1 MERRATSPLAFVRTV
16 KDRCRMCYTCV
27 RECPAKA
34 IRIVGGQ
41 AEVIAERCVACG
53 NCVRVC
59 SQGAK
64 QAAHWRSEV
73 TALLAS
79 DQPTAACLAPSF
91 PAEFAD
97 VHFRVLVGRLRALG
111 FDLVTEVAFGADL
124 VAERYRRLKAQSRG
138 SRHIGAN
145 CPAIVSFVERY
156 HPGEVDKLTPVVS
169 PMIAMARALHHLHG
183 QALRVVFIGPCIAK
197 MAEAAEPAL
206 AGDVAAVLTFADLRA
221 MLEEAHIGTAD
232 CEPSDFDPPHPG
244 LGALFPISR
253 GMLQAAEMTEDLMQD
268 EVVAADGLSGA
279 VTAVDEFAEGNLEVE
294 LLEVLMC
301 RGCIMGPGMTTQDSR
316 LLRRARISQYT
327 RYRMGSL
334 DIDAWRRDRDRL
346 SGLDLSR
353 GYEPNDQ
360 RLCSPSNA
368 DIESILQRM
377 GKFAPGDELNCG
389 ACGYRTCREHAIAI
403 YKGFAEAEMCLP
415 HTIHQLQKAVEDLR
429 DSHQQLQ
436 DTQEQLLHSEKLA
449 NMGQLAAGVAHE
461 LNNPL
466 GVVIMYAHLVLDAIQ
481 ADSDLHGD
489 LHMIAEQAD
498 RCKKIVSNLLDFA
511 RESKVLI
518 QDVEI
523 DGLIRTALQSVPVP
537 DGVVVE
543 RRAQHERP
551 TFEGDADQLT
561 QVLTNLF
568 SNAYAAMPGGGTLLI
583 TTHEDDSNLFIEIT
597 DSGMGIP
604 EQNVG
609 RIFQPF
615 FTTKK
620 FGKGTGLGLA
630 VTYGII
636 KMHRGDIQVA
646 SQADPQVGPTGTTF
660 TIRLPRNHRA
670 SVPRPCEPAR
680 TLEVS
685 S

>member
-1 MERRATSPLAFVRTV
+1 MKRPPTTPQAFVQTV

-64 QAAHWRSEV
+64 RAANCRDEV
-73 TALLAS
+73 AALLAT
-79 DQPTAACLAPSF
+79 DRPTAACLAPSF
-91 PAEFAD
+91 PADFPD
-97 VHFRVLVGRLRALG
+97 MHFRVLVGQLRALG

-124 VAERYRRLKAQSRG
+124 VAERYHRLKAQSRG
-138 SRHIGAN
+138 ARHIGAN

-156 HPGEVDKLTPVVS
+156 HPGEVAKLTPVVS
-169 PMIAMARALHHLHG
+169 PMIAMARALRHLHG
-183 QALRVVFIGPCIAK
+183 QDLQVVFIGPCIAK
-197 MAEAAEPAL
+197 MAEAAEPTL
-206 AGDVAAVLTFADLRA
+206 AGDVDAVLTFADLRA
-221 MLEEAHIGTAD
+221 MLEEARIGALD

-253 GMLQAAEMTEDLMQD
+253 GMLQAAELTEDLMQD
-268 EVVAADGLSGA
+268 DVVAADGLGGA
-279 VTAVDEFAEGNLEVE
+279 VTAIEEFAEGNLEVE

-334 DIDAWRRDRDRL
+334 DVDTWRRDRDRL
-346 SGLDLSR
+346 SDLDLSR
-353 GYEPNDQ
+353 GYQPNDQ
-360 RLCSPSNA
+360 RLGSPSDA
-368 DIESILQRM
+368 DIQAILERM
-377 GKFAPGDELNCG
+377 GKTGPGDELNCG
-389 ACGYRTCREHAIAI
+389 ACGYGTCREQAIAI

-429 DSHQQLQ
+429 ESHQQLQ

-449 NMGQLAAGVAHE
+449 TMGQLAAGVAHE

-481 ADSDLHGD
+481 KDSDMHGD
-489 LHMIAEQAD
+489 LHMIAQQAD
-498 RCKKIVSNLLDFA
+498 RCKRIVSNLLDFA

-523 DGLIRTALQSVPVP
+523 DGLIRTALRSVPIPEAVCA
-537 DGVVVE
+537 E
-543 RRAQHERP
+543 RCARHTGP
-551 TFEGDADQLT
+551 TFEGDPDQLI
-561 QVLTNLF
+561 QVLTNLI
-568 SNAYAAMPGGGTLLI
+568 SNAVAAMPDGGRLLV
-583 TTHEDDSNLFIEIT
+583 TTRDDEDNLFIEVS

-604 EQNVG
+604 EENLG
-609 RIFQPF
+609 KIFQPF
-615 FTTKK
+615 FTTKT

-636 KMHRGDIQVA
+636 KMHRGDIQVV
-646 SQADPQVGPTGTTF
+646 SNADPAVGPTGTTF
-660 TIRLPRNHRA
+660 TIRLPRFHRNTVLGQPKPTGSA
-670 SVPRPCEPAR
+670 G
-680 TLEVS
+680 VS